1 MARRPTRTGIIL
13 AWDKSSPFEVKDADL
28 FDSIAS
34 NIDLVKVGLE
44 AMTAFDPETVESVA
58 LCVSD
63 WGHTQHGKGTMWD
76 AKVHD
81 IANTVDKSIRNM
93 IGANDR
99 IKLLTVHAA
108 MSDGALRLAAQ
119 VCAQSNVTALAVTVL
134 TDIDDIQCQIR
145 FGELPRDSVAKLA
158 LNAYKC
164 GIKGLVCS
172 PKELD
177 TLNVLPLDDM
187 IRVVPGIRP
196 AWASAD
202 DQKRI
207 MTPGEAAK
215 AGADYIVVGRP
226 ILQPPEGITPAEAA
240 KRIREELDEAL
251 RAA

>member
-13 AWDKSSPFEVKDADL
+13 AWDKSSPFEEQDADL

-34 NIDLVKVGLE
+34 HIDLVKVGLE
-44 AMTAFDPETVESVA
+44 AMTVFDPETGESVA

-63 WGHTQHGKGTMWD
+63 WARDQHSKGTMWD

-93 IGANDR
+93 IGTSDR

-108 MSDGALRLAAQ
+108 MSDGALQKANVA
-119 VCAQSNVTALAVTVL
+119 CAQANVTALAVTVL
-134 TDIDDIQCQIR
+134 TDIDDIQCQVR
-145 FGELPRDSVAKLA
+145 FGEVPRDAVAKLA
-158 LNAYKC
+158 LNAYKFD
-164 GIKGLVCS
+164 IKGLVCS

-177 TLNVLPLDDM
+177 ALNVLPLDDM

-196 AWASAD
+196 EWATAN
-202 DQKRI
+202 DQKRV

-226 ILQPPEGITPAEAA
+226 ILEPPSGMTPAEAV

-251 RAA
+251 AKA